1 MFQYAQNNAR
11 LSNIHSPAQAC
22 LPLLKRSPGSRLIN
36 VTSVASR
43 QPCPGLS
50 VYTAT
55 KHALAGFSEV
65 SNITYNPVSKY
76 F

>member
-1 MFQYAQNNAR
+1 MSVSLF
-11 LSNIHSPAQAC
+11 PAQAC
-22 LPLLKRSPGSRLIN
+22 LPLLKRCPGSRLIN

-55 KHALAGFSEV
+55 KHALTGFSEV
-65 SNITYNPVSKY
+65 SNKTIQSIHGLSS
-76 F
+76 